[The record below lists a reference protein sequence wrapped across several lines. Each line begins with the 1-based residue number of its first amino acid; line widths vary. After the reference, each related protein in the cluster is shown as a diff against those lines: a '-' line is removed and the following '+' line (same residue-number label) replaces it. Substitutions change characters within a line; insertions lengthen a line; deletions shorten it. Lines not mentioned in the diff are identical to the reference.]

1 MFDGE
6 YASLSAI
13 KDTDCIKVP
22 TPIAVIDEC
31 DGSVG
36 AMFIMENLEIKS
48 LSSSAKLLGE
58 QLARYI
64 LLRFGNP

>member
-1 MFDGE
+1 MMFDGE

-13 KDTDCIKVP
+13 KDTGCIKVP
-22 TPIAVIDEC
+22 TPFAVLDEC

-36 AMFIMENLEIKS
+36 AMLIMENLAIKG

-58 QLARYI
+58 QLAR
-64 LLRFGNP
+64 